1 MKKLLIVGFILV
13 LCTASQAQ
21 FIRGYGLKVGGTVAN
36 QVWDY
41 TGQSI
46 IEPDGKVGFNLGGF
60 IEFLDLPAISVVGE
74 VNYVQKRA
82 EEDVAVTTIENP
94 DGVGTQT
101 YNFGDDYLNISAL
114 AKLRFSMV
122 VIAPYIV
129 AGPKIDFS
137 LNRQIDTD
145 FEDDFKNARFGFKI
159 GVGTEVD
166 LKVIHLLAEFI
177 YDYDANSLY
186 KGNDLEI
193 KTNSF
198 DFRIGIYL

>member
-41 TGQSI
+41 SGQSF
-46 IEPDGKVGFNLGGF
+46 IEPDGKVGFNIGGF

-82 EEDVAVTTIENP
+82 EEEINSVNGVAIPNTTYE
-94 DGVGTQT
+94 
-101 YNFGDDYLNISAL
+101 FGDDYLNISAL

-137 LNRQIDTD
+137 LNREIDSD
-145 FEDDFKNARFGFKI
+145 FNDDFKNARFGFKV

-186 KGNDLEI
+186 TGDDLEI